1 LGVTS
6 KVPGEIVENFSA
18 EARAVRVGPR
28 APRTSGGIVERAG
41 NDTGRR
47 VRRRWTDEEE
57 RWLRR
62 HRADGRA
69 AVAAA
74 LGRSEEAV
82 REKALR
88 MGITVPVRPVP
99 GEVCPM
105 CGRHRV
111 SPGTEAA
118 RAGMCQVCW
127 ARHKREVYEE
137 RQAELAEARAY
148 DAAKKRAARR
158 KGRP

>member
-1 LGVTS
+1 MA
-6 KVPGEIVENFSA
+6 GEIVENFSA
-18 EARAVRVGPR
+18 GARAVRVGPR
-28 APRTSGGIVERAG
+28 APRTCGGIVERAG